1 MLKTKKVFN
10 IKISVRDKNHLLNI
24 IRERLADKQYYLQD
38 LDVSKVE
45 DFSYLF
51 CDPIPDGDDTIGYGF
66 EKQNWNIEGWD
77 FSSAKNT
84 EHMFLYSQIDCNLEN
99 CIGSFNT
106 SQFKDIFRCSKFSK
120 EHLPAGTDKNLTG
133 WKILRN
139 KLLQRS

>member
-1 MLKTKKVFN
+1 MLKNKKIFDP
-10 IKISVRDKNHLLNI
+10 SVKNKDGLLKI
-24 IRERLADKQYYLQD
+24 IRYRLSVKQYNLQD
-38 LDVSKVE
+38 LDISQVE

-51 CDPIPDGDDTIGYGF
+51 SKYGGYGF
-66 EKQNWNIEGWD
+66 SECKWEIGYWD
-77 FSSAKNT
+77 FSSATNT